1 MYGARIEGL
10 PVANFAFPGPLRDRL
25 VTAVLSGEK
34 TATCGLL
41 LEYDQSGEALPQVGS
56 RCVVVDSAQQPVCV
70 IETTEVRV
78 LRLGEVDE
86 QFARDEG
93 EGFDCVAEWRAAHEA
108 FWQSAEMRKELGGAV
123 EIDDGTLVV
132 AERFRLVRQLF

>member
-1 MYGARIEGL
+1 MYGAAIEGL

-25 VTAVLSGEK
+25 VAAVLSGEK
-34 TATCGLL
+34 TATCGLMV
-41 LEYDQSGEALPQVGS
+41 EYGTGEALPQVGGRS
-56 RCVVVDSAQQPVCV
+56 VVLDSAERPVCV

-93 EGFDCVAEWRAAHEA
+93 EGFASVAEWRAAHEA
-108 FWQSAEMRKELGGAV
+108 FWQGADMREALGSPV
-123 EIDDGTLVV
+123 EIHDETLVV
-132 AERFRLVRQLF
+132 AERFRLVERLS